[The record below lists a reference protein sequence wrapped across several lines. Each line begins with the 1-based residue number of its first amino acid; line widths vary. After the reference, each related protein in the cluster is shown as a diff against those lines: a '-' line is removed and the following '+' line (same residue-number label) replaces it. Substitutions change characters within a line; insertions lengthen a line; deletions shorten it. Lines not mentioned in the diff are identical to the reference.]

1 MANARPKIPDELISL
16 PNSKWEYIIDNYI
29 KNEVDRQIA
38 KMYYLDGIC
47 QADIGAEVG
56 YSRSA
61 IKKKL
66 PKLLNIIEK
75 YQKVPKE
82 WPQGHFFYGIM
93 YSEGVI

>member
-1 MANARPKIPDELISL
+1 MAQARPKINDELKSL

-29 KNEVDRQIA
+29 KSEIDRKIA
-38 KMYYLDGIC
+38 KMYYLDGIP

-66 PKLLNIIEK
+66 PKLINTIEK
-75 YQKVPKE
+75 YQN
-82 WPQGHFFYGIM
+82 IT
-93 YSEGVI
+93 ID

>member
-1 MANARPKIPDELISL
+1 MAQARPNINDNLKSL
-16 PNSKWEYIIDNYI
+16 SNSEWEYIIDNYI
-29 KNEVDRQIA
+29 KSEIDRKIA
-38 KMYYLDGIC
+38 KMYYLDGIP

-75 YQKVPKE
+75 YHKVTK
-82 WPQGHFFYGIM
+82 Y
-93 YSEGVI
+93 